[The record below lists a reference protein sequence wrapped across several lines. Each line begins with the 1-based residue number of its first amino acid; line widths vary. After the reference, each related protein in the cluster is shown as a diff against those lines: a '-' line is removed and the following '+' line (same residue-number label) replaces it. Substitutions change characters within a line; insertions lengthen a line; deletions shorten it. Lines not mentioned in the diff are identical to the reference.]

1 MVRNFCYN
9 IMAAELFAAFLWKV
23 LYNLFFNKRLIY
35 NILFLPFFH
44 YYKLFIVSYTGTS
57 IYVSV
62 FFVIL
67 KPLLSPITTK
77 FHNCQLQ

>member
-35 NILFLPFFH
+35 NILLLSFFFININ
-44 YYKLFIVSYTGTS
+44 YLKL
-57 IYVSV
+57 
-62 FFVIL
+62 VIL
-67 KPLLSPITTK
+67 ALLYMYLIFCYT
-77 FHNCQLQ
+77 